1 MSLST
6 LGLTQYLA
14 PVMQL
19 LVGVLVQH
27 EEMSAG
33 RWFGFGIVWLALVV
47 LTADSFAAARASR
60 RRALAPTRVEP
71 V

>member
-1 MSLST
+1 
-6 LGLTQYLA
+6 
-14 PVMQL
+14 
-19 LVGVLVQH
+19 VQH

-60 RRALAPTRVEP
+60 RRALAPTPAEP